1 MDKLEIVKDI
11 KKHLG
16 FDVEGLDV
24 KSEIQGC
31 VVKMTH
37 PFIVLQFC
45 TRAGKSK
52 PALELCSIGKSL
64 CFTPT
69 QLLHN
74 NYKQEASKW
83 NINISNT
90 TFACYVSSHKY
101 IDEEYD
107 CLWLDECH
115 AVTENNISN
124 LAQIKAK
131 RIICTSAT
139 IPSEKMKLLYQLGKP
154 KVLTITSL
162 LGIQWGLISKPEI
175 LVIDK
180 PLSPFINHVYEKG
193 KDKNKK
199 NITCTFQEYQ
209 KTYKWM
215 KSAKRPNLKISCNEL
230 EYYQLLGEE
239 FDKLT
244 WAYKQKDANKGRI
257 EMQRKL
263 LGNTRKKWLNL
274 S

>member
-1 MDKLEIVKDI
+1 M
-11 KKHLG
+11 
-16 FDVEGLDV
+16 
-24 KSEIQGC
+24 
-31 VVKMTH
+31 
-37 PFIVLQFC
+37 
-45 TRAGKSK
+45 
-52 PALELCSIGKSL
+52 GKSL

-69 QLLHN
+69 TLLHN
-74 NYKQEASKW
+74 NHRKEAIEAK
-83 NINISNT
+83 IDIPQLE
-90 TFACYVSSHKY
+90 FACYASSHKY

-124 LAQIKAK
+124 IAQIKTK

-154 KVLTITSL
+154 KIFTITSL

-175 LVIDK
+175 FVIDK
-180 PLSPFINHVYEKG
+180 PLSPFVNHIYDKG

-199 NITCTFQEYQ
+199 NVTCTFQEYQ
-209 KTYKWM
+209 KIYKWL
-215 KSAKRPNLKISCNEL
+215 KSAKRPNLKISCNEI

-244 WAYKQKDANKGRI
+244 WAYKQKDADRGRI

-263 LGNTRKKWLNL
+263 LGNTRKK
-274 S
+274 